1 MSYGVTSSKRG
12 GAWTKVM
19 IFVSLYVLLLES
31 LIEWAVV
38 LYLYGNK
45 SVDSK
50 MAPSLIFSL
59 VASFLTVPL
68 VVLHSFLAW
77 QYNKV
82 AGYISQKATLHTA
95 CTYVLRLTTLIWLGS
110 SVAGL
115 VVVSQQAYCLPDS
128 AGGSFWKVGVSCAL
142 HRAVVIVSVLSF
154 ITVCLYFCSRE
165 LCQRPYDVSL
175 LGVYRHQHSRSRDG
189 SVLSG
194 STLQSEKSLKRD
206 ILCVCRHHDI
216 TYGRAPYIPPSDH
229 SGESGSIP
237 SIQQPMPI
245 RPTSF
250 LSGLGPDSDSE
261 AGYLT
266 GTTATSGTLSDSFQN
281 SVSRTSSTATAQ
293 TNLQAHN
300 QILSE
305 LPAATLQQH
314 SNHTKNQSSV
324 SSLRRFLPKSLP
336 ISVPLSSDPQIRA
349 LAEANAQVDLEKQE
363 PQSNE
368 SAAEKSEPSASPAKP
383 PQQPEK
389 DEQPTTQ
396 SPQNTQPSTSTT
408 SLPRSTTSNSAEAPE
423 VVTPAPLKIRR
434 SHTTQTV
441 PLPLNSNPV
450 PYNWANL
457 PDHTP
462 PKPLR
467 INTMHNPRRQGH
479 FDPHHMPRYTQSQRF
494 PPGRNFYS
502 RRNQSKVPGVAYQH
516 PGPRRPRSTIGNVS
530 IASVSG
536 HLDCIRETGASIDEL
551 PPDNRRIPGGR
562 RQGY

>member
-1 MSYGVTSSKRG
+1 
-12 GAWTKVM
+12 
-19 IFVSLYVLLLES
+19 
-31 LIEWAVV
+31 
-38 LYLYGNK
+38 
-45 SVDSK
+45 
-50 MAPSLIFSL
+50 
-59 VASFLTVPL
+59 
-68 VVLHSFLAW
+68 
-77 QYNKV
+77 
-82 AGYISQKATLHTA
+82 
-95 CTYVLRLTTLIWLGS
+95 
-110 SVAGL
+110 
-115 VVVSQQAYCLPDS
+115 
-128 AGGSFWKVGVSCAL
+128 
-142 HRAVVIVSVLSF
+142 
-154 ITVCLYFCSRE
+154 
-165 LCQRPYDVSL
+165 
-175 LGVYRHQHSRSRDG
+175 
-189 SVLSG
+189 
-194 STLQSEKSLKRD
+194 
-206 ILCVCRHHDI
+206 
-216 TYGRAPYIPPSDH
+216 
-229 SGESGSIP
+229 
-237 SIQQPMPI
+237 MPI

-250 LSGLGPDSDSE
+250 LSGFGPDSDSE

-300 QILSE
+300 KILSE

-368 SAAEKSEPSASPAKP
+368 PAAEKSEPSASPAKP

-389 DEQPTTQ
+389 DEQPTSQ
-396 SPQNTQPSTSTT
+396 SPQNTQRSTSTT
-408 SLPRSTTSNSAEAPE
+408 SLPRSTTSNSADAPE

-434 SHTTQTV
+434 SHTTQTA

-457 PDHTP
+457 LDHTP

-536 HLDCIRETGASIDEL
+536 NLDCIRETGASIDEL